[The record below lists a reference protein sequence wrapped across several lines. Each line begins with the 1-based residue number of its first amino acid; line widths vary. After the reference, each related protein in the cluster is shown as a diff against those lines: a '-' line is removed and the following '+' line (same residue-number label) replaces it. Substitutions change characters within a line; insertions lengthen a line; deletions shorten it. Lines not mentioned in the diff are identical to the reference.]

1 MGLNI
6 LFHPMFHLFHLFL
19 FRLLEN
25 RKDMKHMAMYAY
37 IAGTT
42 NDDINDKG
50 SIACQIDFLKQTN
63 VDYDAYYVDTF
74 TGVSRAR
81 FQLQKLLMIVK
92 PGDMID
98 VMDVSNMMSNIREL
112 SCLLYYLEDLQITIY
127 SDEVEL
133 DVGSIRDQYTIAMM
147 CRAEKL
153 TMMQRDFNR
162 KKTCQLK
169 RQIASIRS
177 KENKRETTQQDYQIY
192 NMLMNSDYKTVQ
204 KATGLSRST
213 LYRLKKRIQKQ

>member
-1 MGLNI
+1 MS
-6 LFHPMFHLFHLFL
+6 
-19 FRLLEN
+19 
-25 RKDMKHMAMYAY
+25 MYAY
-37 IAGTT
+37 VAGTT
-42 NDDINDKG
+42 NNDINDKG

-112 SCLLYYLEDLQITIY
+112 SCLLYYLDDLQITIY
-127 SDEVEL
+127 SDNVEL
-133 DVGSIRDQYTIAMM
+133 DVGSIRDQFTIAMM

-153 TMMQRDFNR
+153 TMMQQELNRKMGHITILTNQLDQTLKEIDQTGIWKPIFNR
-162 KKTCQLK
+162 
-169 RQIASIRS
+169 S
-177 KENKRETTQQDYQIY
+177 
-192 NMLMNSDYKTVQ
+192 
-204 KATGLSRST
+204 
-213 LYRLKKRIQKQ
+213 

>member
-1 MGLNI
+1 
-6 LFHPMFHLFHLFL
+6 
-19 FRLLEN
+19 
-25 RKDMKHMAMYAY
+25 MKRMSMYAY
-37 IAGTT
+37 VAGTT

-50 SIACQIDFLKQTN
+50 SVACQIDFLKQTN

-81 FQLQKLLMIVK
+81 FQLQKLLMVVK

-98 VMDVSNMMSNIREL
+98 VMDVSNMTSNVREL
-112 SCLLYYLEDLQITIY
+112 SSLLYYLDDLQITIY
-127 SDEVEL
+127 SDNVEL
-133 DVGSIRDQYTIAMM
+133 DVYSIRDQFTIAMM

-153 TMMQRDFNR
+153 TMMQQELNR
-162 KKTCQLK
+162 KKMCHLK
-169 RQIASIRS
+169 RQIDLRRN
-177 KENKRETTQQDYQIY
+177 KDNKREITQQDYQIY

>member
-1 MGLNI
+1 
-6 LFHPMFHLFHLFL
+6 
-19 FRLLEN
+19 
-25 RKDMKHMAMYAY
+25 MKRMSMYAY
-37 IAGTT
+37 VAGTT

-127 SDEVEL
+127 SDNVEL
-133 DVGSIRDQYTIAMM
+133 DVYSIRDQFTIAMM

-153 TMMQRDFNR
+153 TMMQQELNR

>member
-1 MGLNI
+1 MS
-6 LFHPMFHLFHLFL
+6 
-19 FRLLEN
+19 
-25 RKDMKHMAMYAY
+25 MYAY
-37 IAGTT
+37 VAGTT

-50 SIACQIDFLKQTN
+50 SVACQIDFLKQTN

-81 FQLQKLLMIVK
+81 FQLQKLLMVVK

-98 VMDVSNMMSNIREL
+98 VMDVSNTTSNVREL
-112 SCLLYYLEDLQITIY
+112 FSLIYYLDDLQIIIY
-127 SDEVEL
+127 SDNVEL
-133 DVGSIRDQYTIAMM
+133 DVGSIREYFTIAMM

>member
-1 MGLNI
+1 MS
-6 LFHPMFHLFHLFL
+6 
-19 FRLLEN
+19 
-25 RKDMKHMAMYAY
+25 MYAY
-37 IAGTT
+37 VAGTT

-50 SIACQIDFLKQTN
+50 SVACQIDFLKQTN

-81 FQLQKLLMIVK
+81 FQLQKLLMVVK

-98 VMDVSNMMSNIREL
+98 VMDVSNMTSNVREL
-112 SCLLYYLEDLQITIY
+112 SSLLYYLDDLQITIY
-127 SDEVEL
+127 SDNVEL
-133 DVGSIRDQYTIAMM
+133 DVYSIRDQFTIAMM

-162 KKTCQLK
+162 KKKCQLK

>member
-1 MGLNI
+1 
-6 LFHPMFHLFHLFL
+6 
-19 FRLLEN
+19 
-25 RKDMKHMAMYAY
+25 MKHMAMYAY

-127 SDEVEL
+127 SDVVEL

-153 TMMQRDFNR
+153 TMMQHSFNR
-162 KKTCQLK
+162 KKMCHLK
-169 RQIASIRS
+169 HQIDVRRN
-177 KENKRETTQQDYQIY
+177 KENKREVTRSDYQIY
-192 NMLMNSDYKTVQ
+192 KLLMSSNYKTVQ

-213 LYRLKKRIQKQ
+213 LYRLKKRIQEQSSRR

>member
-1 MGLNI
+1 
-6 LFHPMFHLFHLFL
+6 
-19 FRLLEN
+19 
-25 RKDMKHMAMYAY
+25 MKHMAMYAY

-213 LYRLKKRIQKQ
+213 LYRLKKRIQQQ

>member
-1 MGLNI
+1 
-6 LFHPMFHLFHLFL
+6 
-19 FRLLEN
+19 
-25 RKDMKHMAMYAY
+25 MKHMSMYAY
-37 IAGTT
+37 VAGTT
-42 NDDINDKG
+42 NNDINDKG

-63 VDYDAYYVDTF
+63 VDYDAYFIDTF
-74 TGVSRAR
+74 TGVCQAR
-81 FQLQKLLMIVK
+81 FQLQKLLMVVK

-98 VMDVSNMMSNIREL
+98 VMDVSNMTSNIREL
-112 SCLLYYLEDLQITIY
+112 SSLLYYLDDLQITIY
-127 SDEVEL
+127 SDNVEL

>member
-1 MGLNI
+1 MS
-6 LFHPMFHLFHLFL
+6 
-19 FRLLEN
+19 
-25 RKDMKHMAMYAY
+25 MYAY
-37 IAGTT
+37 VAGTT

-50 SIACQIDFLKQTN
+50 SVACQIDFLKQTN

-81 FQLQKLLMIVK
+81 FQLQKLLMVVK

-98 VMDVSNMMSNIREL
+98 VMDVSNMTSNIREL
-112 SCLLYYLEDLQITIY
+112 SSLLYYLDDLQITIY
-127 SDEVEL
+127 SDNVEL
-133 DVGSIRDQYTIAMM
+133 DVGSIRDQFTIAMM

-162 KKTCQLK
+162 KKKCHLK
-169 RQIASIRS
+169 RQLALIQNKNS
-177 KENKRETTQQDYQIY
+177 KREITQQDYQIY
-192 NMLMNSDYKTVQ
+192 KMLMKNDYRTVQ

-213 LYRLKKRIQKQ
+213 LYRLKKRIQQQ

>member
-1 MGLNI
+1 MS
-6 LFHPMFHLFHLFL
+6 
-19 FRLLEN
+19 
-25 RKDMKHMAMYAY
+25 MYAY

-42 NDDINDKG
+42 NDDINDNG
-50 SIACQIDFLKQTN
+50 SIACQLDFLQQTN
-63 VDYDAYYVDTF
+63 VDYDAYFIDTF
-74 TGVSRAR
+74 IGASRAR
-81 FQLQKLLMIVK
+81 FQLQKLLMVVK

-98 VMDVSNMMSNIREL
+98 VMDVSNMTSNIREL
-112 SCLLYYLEDLQITIY
+112 SSLLYYLDDLQITIY
-127 SDEVEL
+127 SDNVEL
-133 DVGSIRDQYTIAMM
+133 DVGSIRDQFTIAMM

>member
-1 MGLNI
+1 
-6 LFHPMFHLFHLFL
+6 
-19 FRLLEN
+19 
-25 RKDMKHMAMYAY
+25 MKRMSMYAY
-37 IAGTT
+37 VAGTT
-42 NDDINDKG
+42 NDDIKDKG

-153 TMMQRDFNR
+153 TMMQQEFNH
-162 KKTCQLK
+162 KKMCHLK
-169 RQIASIRS
+169 HQIDVRR
-177 KENKRETTQQDYQIY
+177 NKPVITKHDYEIY
-192 NMLMNSDYKTVQ
+192 DLLIKSDYKTAQ
-204 KATGLSRST
+204 RKTGLSRST

>member
-1 MGLNI
+1 
-6 LFHPMFHLFHLFL
+6 
-19 FRLLEN
+19 
-25 RKDMKHMAMYAY
+25 MAMYAY

-50 SIACQIDFLKQTN
+50 SIACQIDFLRQTN
-63 VDYDAYYVDTF
+63 VDYDAYFIDTF
-74 TGVSRAR
+74 TGVCQAR

-98 VMDVSNMMSNIREL
+98 VMDVSNMTSNVREL
-112 SCLLYYLEDLQITIY
+112 SSLLYYLDDLQITIY
-127 SDEVEL
+127 SDNVEL
-133 DVGSIRDQYTIAMM
+133 DVYSIRDQFTIAMM

-153 TMMQRDFNR
+153 TMMQQELNR
-162 KKTCQLK
+162 KKMCHLK
-169 RQIASIRS
+169 RQIDLRRN
-177 KENKRETTQQDYQIY
+177 KDNKREITQQDYQIY
-192 NMLMNSDYKTVQ
+192 KMLMKNDYRTVQ

>member
-1 MGLNI
+1 MS
-6 LFHPMFHLFHLFL
+6 
-19 FRLLEN
+19 
-25 RKDMKHMAMYAY
+25 MYAY
-37 IAGTT
+37 VAGTT

-50 SIACQIDFLKQTN
+50 SVACQIDFLKQTN

-98 VMDVSNMMSNIREL
+98 VMDVSNTTSNVREL
-112 SCLLYYLEDLQITIY
+112 FSLIYYLDDLQIIIY
-127 SDEVEL
+127 SDNVEL
-133 DVGSIRDQYTIAMM
+133 DVGSIREYFTIAMM

>member
-1 MGLNI
+1 
-6 LFHPMFHLFHLFL
+6 
-19 FRLLEN
+19 
-25 RKDMKHMAMYAY
+25 MKHMAMYAY

-213 LYRLKKRIQKQ
+213 LYRLKKRIQKR

>member
-1 MGLNI
+1 
-6 LFHPMFHLFHLFL
+6 
-19 FRLLEN
+19 
-25 RKDMKHMAMYAY
+25 MAMYAY

-112 SCLLYYLEDLQITIY
+112 SSLLYYLDDLQITIY
-127 SDEVEL
+127 SDNVEL
-133 DVGSIRDQYTIAMM
+133 DVGSIREQFTIAMM

-153 TMMQRDFNR
+153 TMMQRDFN
-162 KKTCQLK
+162 KKKMCHLKHQLALIQNK
-169 RQIASIRS
+169 NS
-177 KENKRETTQQDYQIY
+177 KREITQQDYQIY
-192 NMLMNSDYKTVQ
+192 KMLMKNDYRTVQ

-213 LYRLKKRIQKQ
+213 LYRLKKRIQQQ

>member
-1 MGLNI
+1 MS
-6 LFHPMFHLFHLFL
+6 
-19 FRLLEN
+19 
-25 RKDMKHMAMYAY
+25 MYAY
-37 IAGTT
+37 VAGTT

-50 SIACQIDFLKQTN
+50 SVACQIDFLKQTN

>member
-1 MGLNI
+1 
-6 LFHPMFHLFHLFL
+6 
-19 FRLLEN
+19 
-25 RKDMKHMAMYAY
+25 MKHMSMYAY
-37 IAGTT
+37 VAGTT

-50 SIACQIDFLKQTN
+50 SVACQIDFLKQTN

-153 TMMQRDFNR
+153 TMMQLDFNR
-162 KKTCQLK
+162 KKKCHLK
-169 RQIASIRS
+169 RQIDLRKS
-177 KENKRETTQQDYQIY
+177 KKNKQLTQKDYEIYDMLMGSDYRTTQQ
-192 NMLMNSDYKTVQ
+192 
-204 KATGLSRST
+204 ATGLSRST
-213 LYRLKKRIQKQ
+213 LYRLKKRIQKRK

>member
-1 MGLNI
+1 
-6 LFHPMFHLFHLFL
+6 
-19 FRLLEN
+19 
-25 RKDMKHMAMYAY
+25 MAMYAY

-112 SCLLYYLEDLQITIY
+112 SSLLYYLDDLQITIY
-127 SDEVEL
+127 SDNVEL

>member
-1 MGLNI
+1 MS
-6 LFHPMFHLFHLFL
+6 
-19 FRLLEN
+19 
-25 RKDMKHMAMYAY
+25 MYAY

-42 NDDINDKG
+42 NDDINDQG
-50 SIACQIDFLKQTN
+50 SIACQIDFLRQTN
-63 VDYDAYYVDTF
+63 VDYDAYFIDTF
-74 TGVSRAR
+74 TGVCQAR

-98 VMDVSNMMSNIREL
+98 VMDVSNMTSNVREL
-112 SCLLYYLEDLQITIY
+112 SSLLYYLDDLQITIY
-127 SDEVEL
+127 SDNVEL
-133 DVGSIRDQYTIAMM
+133 DVGSIREHFTIKMM